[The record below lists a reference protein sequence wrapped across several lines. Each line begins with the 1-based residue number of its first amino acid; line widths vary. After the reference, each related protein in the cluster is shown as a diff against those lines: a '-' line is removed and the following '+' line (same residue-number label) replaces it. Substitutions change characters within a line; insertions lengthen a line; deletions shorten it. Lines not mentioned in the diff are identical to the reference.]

1 MDDRSQILSKSR
13 NFSLRH
19 HVQTDS
25 GVQKSPFPEVKRP
38 EREAKYALPSNNEC
52 MELYLPSP
60 VRLNDVV
67 LKEKDNF
74 TLPLHKNI
82 TYNFFFFENGSIDWQ
97 EFGLTFKVY
106 QNRIQKQRWISRMPY
121 CNSISMDRYVCRIIS
136 WQISFIKQKTPLY
149 LVCFT

>member
-1 MDDRSQILSKSR
+1 
-13 NFSLRH
+13 
-19 HVQTDS
+19 
-25 GVQKSPFPEVKRP
+25 
-38 EREAKYALPSNNEC
+38 

-106 QNRIQKQRWISRMPY
+106 QNRIQK
-121 CNSISMDRYVCRIIS
+121 
-136 WQISFIKQKTPLY
+136 
-149 LVCFT
+149 